1 MEVFLKAFITALEL
15 ILNFDISLYEIVGLS
30 LQISITSLL
39 IASII
44 GFPIGV
50 FLAITQF
57 SGRSF
62 IISIFNSLMGMPP
75 VVVGLIVYLLVSRS
89 GPLGWLEILYT
100 PYAMIFAQLLLIL
113 PIIISLSTQIFEELH
128 KEYKDFFIIFS
139 VPPKKSIIIYI
150 SDSKDSLI
158 TIFLAGFG
166 RAVSEVGAV
175 IIVGGNIDH
184 VTRVMTTTIA
194 LETSKGDLP
203 LALALGII
211 LIFISLIINIIANK
225 LKIKINKESSL

>member
-1 MEVFLKAFITALEL
+1 MEVFLEAFITAFTL
-15 ILNFDISLYEIVGLS
+15 IFHIDVSLFEIVGLS
-30 LQISITSLL
+30 LKISITSLL

-50 FLAITQF
+50 FLAITRF
-57 SGRSF
+57 TGRSF

-100 PYAMIFAQLLLIL
+100 PYAMILAQLFLIL

-139 VPPKKSIIIYI
+139 VPPKTSVITYI

-166 RAVSEVGAV
+166 RAISEVGAV
-175 IIVGGNIDH
+175 IIAVSYTH
-184 VTRVMTTTIA
+184 LT
-194 LETSKGDLP
+194 LP
-203 LALALGII
+203 TKA
-211 LIFISLIINIIANK
+211 
-225 LKIKINKESSL
+225 

>member
-1 MEVFLKAFITALEL
+1 MGDVVCLNYDDFVFLENKFATRIVNVNPFAVVNWIGQVELNPATDTWIETRRTAATY
-15 ILNFDISLYEIVGLS
+15 DIEGS
-30 LQISITSLL
+30 
-39 IASII
+39 
-44 GFPIGV
+44 
-50 FLAITQF
+50 
-57 SGRSF
+57 
-62 IISIFNSLMGMPP
+62 FNSMMGIPP

-100 PYAMIFAQLLLIL
+100 PYAMILAQVFLIL

-128 KEYKDFFIIFS
+128 REYKDFFTIFS
-139 VPPKKSIIIYI
+139 VPPNKSVITYI
-150 SDSKDSLI
+150 TDSKDSLI

-166 RAVSEVGAV
+166 RAISEVGAV

-203 LALALGII
+203 FALALGII
-211 LIFISLIINIIANK
+211 LLFISLIINIIATKMK
-225 LKIKINKESSL
+225 LKISKEING

>member
-1 MEVFLKAFITALEL
+1 
-15 ILNFDISLYEIVGLS
+15 
-30 LQISITSLL
+30 
-39 IASII
+39 
-44 GFPIGV
+44 
-50 FLAITQF
+50 
-57 SGRSF
+57 
-62 IISIFNSLMGMPP
+62 MGMPP

-100 PYAMIFAQLLLIL
+100 PYAMILAQIFLIL

-128 KEYKDFFIIFS
+128 KEYKDFFMIFS
-139 VPPKKSIIIYI
+139 VPPDKSVVTYI
-150 SDSKDSLI
+150 VDSKDSLI

-166 RAVSEVGAV
+166 RAISEVGAV

-211 LIFISLIINIIANK
+211 LLFISLIINVIATRMK
-225 LKIKINKESSL
+225 LNISKQIND

>member
-1 MEVFLKAFITALEL
+1 MEVFLEAFITAFTL
-15 ILNFDISLYEIVGLS
+15 IFNLDSALFEIVGLS
-30 LQISITSLL
+30 LKISVTSL
-39 IASII
+39 IVASII

-50 FLAITQF
+50 FLAITRF
-57 SGRSF
+57 SGRS
-62 IISIFNSLMGMPP
+62 ILISIFNSLMGMPP

-100 PYAMIFAQLLLIL
+100 PYAMILAQLFLIL

-139 VPPKKSIIIYI
+139 VPPKKSVITYI

-211 LIFISLIINIIANK
+211 LLFISLIINVIANSM
-225 LKIKINKESSL
+225 KIKINKEING

>member
-1 MEVFLKAFITALEL
+1 MEVFLEAFVTAFTL
-15 ILNFDISLYEIVGLS
+15 IFSLDHSLLEIVGLS
-30 LQISITSLL
+30 LKISVSSL
-39 IASII
+39 IISSII

-50 FLAITQF
+50 ILAITRF
-57 SGRSF
+57 SGRS
-62 IISIFNSLMGMPP
+62 ILISIFNSMMGIPP

-100 PYAMIFAQLLLIL
+100 PYAMILAQVFLIL

-128 KEYKDFFIIFS
+128 REYKDFFKIFS
-139 VPPKKSIIIYI
+139 VPPNKSVITYI
-150 SDSKDSLI
+150 TDSKDSLI

-166 RAVSEVGAV
+166 RAISEVGAV

-194 LETSKGDLP
+194 LETSKGNLP
-203 LALALGII
+203 FALALGII
-211 LIFISLIINIIANK
+211 LLFISLIINIIATKMK
-225 LKIKINKESSL
+225 LKISKEING